1 MRKTL
6 RELRKALGYTQ
17 CQVAD
22 SLNVD
27 QTTVSK
33 WENGESFPRVEKL
46 FQIAALYDV
55 SLDMIDLSKDRPIL
69 RRV

>member
-17 CQVAD
+17 CEVAG

-33 WENGESFPRVEKL
+33 WENGESFPRVETL
-46 FQIAALYDV
+46 LQIAKLYDV
-55 SLDMIDLSKDRPIL
+55 SLDMIDLPKQRSIL
-69 RRV
+69 RRA

>member
-17 CQVAD
+17 CEVAE
-22 SLNVD
+22 SLNGD

-46 FQIAALYDV
+46 LQIAALYDV
-55 SLDMIDLSKDRPIL
+55 SLDMIDLSKERPIL
-69 RRV
+69 RRA